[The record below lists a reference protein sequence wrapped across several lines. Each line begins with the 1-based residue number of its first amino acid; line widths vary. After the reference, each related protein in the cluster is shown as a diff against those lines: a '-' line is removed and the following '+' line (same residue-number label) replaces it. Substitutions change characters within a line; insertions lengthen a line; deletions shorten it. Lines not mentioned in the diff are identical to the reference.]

1 MPKWLRRVRATVAM
15 GITWALVWAPLGPI
29 IGMIVDADGSMDEPW
44 ILIGALP
51 GFVAGMVFSVVIGI
65 AARKRRLDELS
76 VPRFAGLGALAGVIV
91 SAIPFV
97 IGDLNDNVAVVP
109 FVTVLVSSLAAASA
123 ASASATLWI
132 AKRAQQKELSAG
144 YDNLENVGLTDSEVK
159 ELLVGR

>member
-109 FVTVLVSSLAAASA
+109 FITVLVSSLAAASA
-123 ASASATLWI
+123 VSASATLWI

-159 ELLVGR
+159 ELLGGR

>member
-29 IGMIVDADGSMDEPW
+29 IGMIVDPDGSMDEPW

-144 YDNLENVGLTDSEVK
+144 YDNLQDVGLTDSEVK
-159 ELLVGR
+159 ELLGGR

>member
-15 GITWALVWAPLGPI
+15 GITWALVWAPVGPI

-51 GFVAGMVFSVVIGI
+51 GFVAGMVFSIVIGI

-91 SAIPFV
+91 SAIPFA
-97 IGDLNDNVAVVP
+97 IGDLNDSISVVP
-109 FVTVLVSSLAAASA
+109 FVAILTSSLAAASA

-132 AKRAQQKELSAG
+132 AKRAQQKELRAG
-144 YDNLENVGLTDSEVK
+144 YDNLENVGLSESEVK
-159 ELLVGR
+159 ELLGGR